1 MADKNTKS
9 RSQTLKVS
17 PRIEWSKGQEAF
29 HDLNHMLT
37 DELAYL
43 TKDVEIRNAYSPI
56 AWARLCM
63 GIKHL
68 TEGMAAIR
76 LHCEGNTNDEIVR
89 KTGVHAGRIAAFKAW
104 NTQYKKMIDRKL
116 TLRGKNKEQ
125 RTADLGFLR
134 SIGVSIVDDGDTK

>member
-1 MADKNTKS
+1 MV
-9 RSQTLKVS
+9 Q
-17 PRIEWSKGQEAF
+17 GQEAF

-63 GIKHL
+63 GIKRL

-76 LHCEGNTNDEIVR
+76 LHCEGKTNDEIVR
-89 KTGVHAGRIAAFKAW
+89 KTGVHTGSSPPSMRGTR
-104 NTQYKKMIDRKL
+104 NTRK
-116 TLRGKNKEQ
+116 
-125 RTADLGFLR
+125 
-134 SIGVSIVDDGDTK
+134 